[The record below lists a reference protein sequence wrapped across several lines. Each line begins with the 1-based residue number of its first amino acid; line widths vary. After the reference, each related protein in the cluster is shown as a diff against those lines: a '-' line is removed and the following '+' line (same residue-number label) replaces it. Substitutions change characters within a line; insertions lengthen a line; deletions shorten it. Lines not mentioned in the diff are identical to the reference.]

1 MNLLSKD
8 DILKKFVTDEKVID
22 VKAWGGK
29 VKIRKLTMKEKAE
42 INELMLSDATQEELE
57 KGQVRIAISKMA
69 EVKMRAVAYALVEP
83 RLSYNELRQLDG
95 AAMEGVD
102 EIYEELEKFD
112 QPNLQ
117 KVKKKDGSTS

>member
-1 MNLLSKD
+1 
-8 DILKKFVTDEKVID
+8 
-22 VKAWGGK
+22 
-29 VKIRKLTMKEKAE
+29 
-42 INELMLSDATQEELE
+42 
-57 KGQVRIAISKMA
+57 MA

-112 QPNLQ
+112 QPDLQ